1 VSIFIRFLI
10 DGISL
15 NIPLYFL
22 LAKLEKCLMLV
33 TLVSGM
39 KNLTNLDIN
48 KFDFSALFK
57 SS

>member
-1 VSIFIRFLI
+1 
-10 DGISL
+10 
-15 NIPLYFL
+15 
-22 LAKLEKCLMLV
+22 MLV